1 MPKISI
7 IIPVYNAEQYLEEC
21 LLSISQQTFTD
32 FEIWAINDGSKDRSL
47 EILKKHQE
55 KEPRLHIL
63 SQKNKGVSAARN
75 LGLENASGD
84 FITFVDADDTLPND
98 AFSEIISVSS
108 VDLLMGSF
116 VTKRNQKPFPSIN
129 LPKTYTEKENLIAD
143 FITWKLKIRLGSFY
157 VKRSIV
163 TMHQLRFSEL
173 YKYAEDVHFITRCL
187 YYAESNRVTDKVL
200 YEYCLRENSAI
211 TQYGYERFHSYLAKK
226 ELYEFFTQKAQF
238 TSVEKIYLGYQ
249 LPEAIID
256 VVELLCQNG
265 HSMRK
270 ILPYLRNRQ
279 FLNAIEEKNFNEYTP
294 SQIKD
299 KIILFKKNPYYFCFY
314 NKIKI
319 TVGGLKSKIYAL
331 FYK

>member
-63 SQKNKGVSAARN
+63 SQENKGVSAARN
-75 LGLENASGD
+75 LGLENATGEY
-84 FITFVDADDTLPND
+84 ITFVDADDTLPND
-98 AFSEIISVSS
+98 AFSGIITPAQVE
-108 VDLLMGSF
+108 LIIGSF
-116 VTKRNQKPFPSIN
+116 ITKNHQLVLPSLNISQ
-129 LPKTYTEKENLIAD
+129 TYTEKENLIAD
-143 FITWKLKIRLGSFY
+143 FITWKLKIRLGSFF
-157 VKRSIV
+157 VKRTVI
-163 TMHQLRFSEL
+163 TTNNIRFSAQ
-173 YKYAEDVHFITRCL
+173 YKYAEDVHFITKCL
-187 YYAESNRVTDKVL
+187 YYANSNKVVEKGL
-200 YEYCLRENSAI
+200 YEYCLRENSTI
-211 TQYGYERFHSYLAKK
+211 TQFGYERFHSYFAKK
-226 ELYEFFTQKAQF
+226 ELYEFFKEKEQF
-238 TSVEKIYLGYQ
+238 PSVEKIYLGYQ

-265 HSMRK
+265 HSMK
-270 ILPYLRNRQ
+270 NILKYLQENH
-279 FLNAIEEKNFNEYTP
+279 LIDVIEEKNFNEYTLP
-294 SQIKD
+294 QIKH

-319 TVGGLKSKIYAL
+319 GIGQLKSKIYSL
-331 FYK
+331 FYT